1 MFLVGT
7 SGWHYRDW
15 RERTPGDVC
24 VAVKMSRYLTHV
36 ERLRDPAEPAARPAE
51 GAGRAGP
58 VPDQGII

>member
-7 SGWHYRDW
+7 PWG
-15 RERTPGDVC
+15 GG
-24 VAVKMSRYLTHV
+24 
-36 ERLRDPAEPAARPAE
+36 ARPAE